1 MDRSSDDNNN
11 KGGRL
16 IPVLEGNED
25 ANSDDS
31 LKLPENPELAKA
43 LEDALASIDQKNRQA
58 KEARERGA
66 EMSQKERESL
76 QGRIKELHLKLMEK
90 ERELEEKSKLIE
102 EYKNMAA
109 RRQADLENYRKRVQ
123 KERADMFNYGN
134 EEIAREFLEVLDNL
148 ERALNKG
155 KDEPASILGGVE
167 LTKKLMEQIFRKF
180 GVEPIEVIGKSFDPN
195 YHEAVAQIPSPGK
208 EPGTVIHEEQK
219 GYMLKDRLLRP
230 SRVIVSA
237 GEPEN
242 NSVSEE

>member
-1 MDRSSDDNNN
+1 MNSDSENNH

-16 IPVLEGNED
+16 IPVLGGDEEQSEEN
-25 ANSDDS
+25 S

-43 LEDALASIDQKNRQA
+43 LEEAIASIAQKDRQA
-58 KEARERGA
+58 KEARENKA

-90 ERELEEKSKLIE
+90 EKELEEKNKLVE
-102 EYKNMAA
+102 EYKEMAA

-148 ERALNKG
+148 ERAINKG
-155 KDEPASILGGVE
+155 KEEPTSILEGVE
-167 LTKKLMEQIFRKF
+167 LTKKLMEQIFKKF
-180 GVEPIEVIGKSFDPN
+180 GVEPIEALGKPFDPN
-195 YHEAVAQIPSPGK
+195 YHEAVAQIPHEGSK
-208 EPGTVIHEEQK
+208 AGTVIYEEQK
-219 GYMLKDRLLRP
+219 GYMLKDRVLRP

-237 GEPEN
+237 GGTNP
-242 NSVSEE
+242 SASEE